1 MHPAPIQPL
10 DKPGRDGSST
20 RVAFV
25 ADTRCL
31 SVPCNH
37 PRTVIDVPRPCDDN
51 VAQRVKRIGNMLDAR
66 KFALSSMAMIFN
78 RLHQNKNL
86 QKAVFNAIRL
96 NRPEVADI
104 ILDDDVSFISY
115 CLSRRDWSRAQI
127 LQDLWVCY
135 ELSEKRDGFF
145 VEFGST
151 NGLKNSNTWLLE
163 KKFGWSGI
171 LAEPNPIWH
180 PELAANRNVSID
192 HRCVSSQ
199 SHNTVTFIATDDV
212 DPELSS
218 IADFSQGDHFSEVRS
233 KGRQIQVETISL
245 DDLLETH
252 HAPPV
257 VDYLSIDTEGSELDI
272 LSAFSFD
279 RKFDLIS
286 VENNPKTEAAIQK
299 LLESKG
305 YRRVFEQFSQWD
317 GWYAS
322 ARLRDGR
329 KKEVIAPAS

>member
-1 MHPAPIQPL
+1 M
-10 DKPGRDGSST
+10 
-20 RVAFV
+20 
-25 ADTRCL
+25 ADNRCL
-31 SVPCNH
+31 SVPCDH
-37 PRTVIDVPRPCDDN
+37 PSTVIDVPRLCDDN
-51 VAQRVKRIGNMLDAR
+51 VAQRVKTDRQYAGR
-66 KFALSSMAMIFN
+66 KKVCTSSMAMIFN

-104 ILDDDVSFISY
+104 ILDDDVSFIRY

-127 LQDLWVCY
+127 LEDLWVCY

-212 DPELSS
+212 EPELSS
-218 IADFSQGDHFSEVRS
+218 IADFSQGDHFSEVRRKEANTGRDNFAGRFAGNS
-233 KGRQIQVETISL
+233 PCATCGGLSVDRYGRQ
-245 DDLLETH
+245 
-252 HAPPV
+252 
-257 VDYLSIDTEGSELDI
+257 
-272 LSAFSFD
+272 
-279 RKFDLIS
+279 
-286 VENNPKTEAAIQK
+286 
-299 LLESKG
+299 
-305 YRRVFEQFSQWD
+305 
-317 GWYAS
+317 
-322 ARLRDGR
+322 
-329 KKEVIAPAS
+329 